1 MEDGKISPDE
11 LKSLSKIKE
20 ARGKSIVFTF
30 GRFNPPTIGHGKLLD
45 KMNSVRAD
53 VKRVYLSK
61 SEDSDKNPLKFR
73 QKIALMKRMFPRY
86 ANQIVTSNSNQ
97 IFEIATELY
106 RQNFTEIFM
115 VVGSD
120 RVREF
125 ETTLNKYNDVKARH
139 GYYNFDNINVLS
151 AGERDPDAEGA
162 TGMSASKMRAAAKT
176 NNFTKFKQG
185 LPSSFARTK
194 DAEDMF
200 KQVRKGMNLAAS
212 YGYDGGAGA
221 LRFKPFITA
230 STKEELDNMVLRD
243 KYITEHL
250 YDVGDI
256 VDDVSNNTT
265 GIIIRRGTNYV
276 TLEDADMKLSKAWLY
291 DIVET
296 PVVTDAMAE
305 RAKKIA
311 KHKYKRD
318 PKYYDKGGSIK
329 KSPEDKETGLPK
341 KYVKGLS
348 KDKAKQHKAQL
359 DRQSKMRDDDPA
371 AYRQTTADK
380 GAKTKPSKYTKK
392 FKQMYG
398 ELKTS
403 KDTDPTLM
411 PTGVPEAYDMGHDYA
426 KYTSSIT
433 PGEKHYSAS
442 FQGTTYKPSNPKDNL
457 INVNAEKDNEMK
469 KKVELK
475 DIEEWAND
483 KDTID
488 KYKERYG
495 EDWQSKIE
503 ETYEKMFSKVI
514 DSNENMLEGRMKDI
528 AIDLMSKE
536 KGGLDADEFKRK
548 YNKSKAE
555 MQKDLGTPP
564 NMPKKSFKE
573 FAEDVNE
580 WGVFPSMIVEAEYQG
595 KKVKL
600 NDPIRTSE
608 NPKKKFKVYVKD
620 GDTVKVV
627 RFGDPNMSIK
637 RDDPARL
644 KNFRARHNCDN
655 PGPKTKARYWSCFQW
670 RAGAKV
676 DN

>member
-1 MEDGKISPDE
+1 
-11 LKSLSKIKE
+11 
-20 ARGKSIVFTF
+20 
-30 GRFNPPTIGHGKLLD
+30 
-45 KMNSVRAD
+45 
-53 VKRVYLSK
+53 
-61 SEDSDKNPLKFR
+61 
-73 QKIALMKRMFPRY
+73 
-86 ANQIVTSNSNQ
+86 
-97 IFEIATELY
+97 
-106 RQNFTEIFM
+106 
-115 VVGSD
+115 
-120 RVREF
+120 
-125 ETTLNKYNDVKARH
+125 
-139 GYYNFDNINVLS
+139 
-151 AGERDPDAEGA
+151 
-162 TGMSASKMRAAAKT
+162 
-176 NNFTKFKQG
+176 
-185 LPSSFARTK
+185 
-194 DAEDMF
+194 
-200 KQVRKGMNLAAS
+200 
-212 YGYDGGAGA
+212 
-221 LRFKPFITA
+221 
-230 STKEELDNMVLRD
+230 
-243 KYITEHL
+243 
-250 YDVGDI
+250 
-256 VDDVSNNTT
+256 
-265 GIIIRRGTNYV
+265 
-276 TLEDADMKLSKAWLY
+276 
-291 DIVET
+291 
-296 PVVTDAMAE
+296 
-305 RAKKIA
+305 
-311 KHKYKRD
+311 
-318 PKYYDKGGSIK
+318 
-329 KSPEDKETGLPK
+329 
-341 KYVKGLS
+341 
-348 KDKAKQHKAQL
+348 
-359 DRQSKMRDDDPA
+359 
-371 AYRQTTADK
+371 
-380 GAKTKPSKYTKK
+380 
-392 FKQMYG
+392 
-398 ELKTS
+398 
-403 KDTDPTLM
+403 
-411 PTGVPEAYDMGHDYA
+411 
-426 KYTSSIT
+426 
-433 PGEKHYSAS
+433 
-442 FQGTTYKPSNPKDNL
+442 
-457 INVNAEKDNEMK
+457 MK

-608 NPKKKFKVYVKD
+608 NPNKKFKVYVKD